1 MKTSFTAALVLLCSF
16 TCFSQKDTI
25 YVTLQA
31 PNVITEEKQFVFG
44 VSFKTYYQNQIQ
56 VAVQPIYADNG
67 ADFGDVKFALQKL
80 SSGGC
85 YETIVVDSAP
95 LGIDLNNPVKN
106 IYFGHSLSYEYD
118 VRNIY
123 YMRRGVY
130 RIKAYL
136 VYSKNKKPFKAG
148 SEWVYF
154 EVKADRFP
162 KLKSF

>member
-1 MKTSFTAALVLLCSF
+1 MRIGFIAGIVVLCSF
-16 TCFSQKDTI
+16 SCFSQKDTI

-31 PNVITEEKQFVFG
+31 PSIITEEKQFVFG

-56 VAVQPIYADNG
+56 IAVQPIYADNG

-85 YETIVVDSAP
+85 YETIVVDSDP
-95 LGIDLNNPVKN
+95 LGIDLNNYIKN
-106 IYFGHSLSYEYD
+106 ISYGDSLSYEYD

-123 YMRRGVY
+123 YMRKGVY

-136 VYSKNKKPFKAG
+136 VFSKNKKPRKAG

-154 EVKADRFP
+154 EVKTDRFS
-162 KLKSF
+162 KLKSS